1 METIHLQYPLHSNQ
15 PVPPVALAIGY
26 FDGVHRGH
34 QAVIR
39 QARRMAQE
47 RGIQTAVMTFHPH
60 PREVLGRV
68 KMSRYLTPLP
78 EKLEQFAQLGVD
90 RTYVMRFDR
99 DFAGLSR
106 ESFVEEVLI
115 PLRVQAVA
123 VGFNF
128 RFGHRAQGCAQ
139 DLGVLA
145 KNRFLAQV
153 VMPVGVEGV
162 TVSST
167 HLRHALGNGEI
178 ELARR
183 ILGRPYTVKGTVVHG
198 DKRGRTIGFPTANV
212 QPAEPYLIPKN
223 GVYVVQVRRN
233 GRIETGVMNIGTRP
247 TFDDPVPRHTLE
259 VHLFD
264 VNEDLYGQTLEVAF
278 LHFLREEKRFD
289 SVDALVKQIQEDVAQ
304 ARNWLTTHGW
314 IGQQMG

>member
-1 METIHLQYPLHSNQ
+1 METIHLRYPLQSYE

-26 FDGVHRGH
+26 FDGVHLGH

-60 PREVLGRV
+60 PREVLGQAE
-68 KMSRYLTPLP
+68 MSRYLTPLP

-99 DFAGLSR
+99 DFAGLSK
-106 ESFVEEVLI
+106 ETFVEEVLI

-128 RFGHRAQGCAQ
+128 RFGHRAQGCAE
-139 DLGVLA
+139 DLAVLA
-145 KNRFLAQV
+145 NNRFAAEV
-153 VMPVGVEGV
+153 VMPVVDGGV

-167 HLRHALGNGEI
+167 RLRRALAEGEM
-178 ELARR
+178 ELVCR

-198 DKRGRTIGFPTANV
+198 DHRGRTIGFPTANV
-212 QPAEPYLIPKN
+212 RPDEPYLIPKN
-223 GVYVVQVRRN
+223 GVYVVQVRRD
-233 GRIETGVMNIGTRP
+233 GRVDAGIMNIGIRP

-264 VNEDLYGQTLEVAF
+264 VDEDLYGQTLEVAF

-289 SVDALVKQIQEDVAQ
+289 SVDSLIQQIRTDAAQ
-304 ARNWLTTHGW
+304 ARKWLTIHGW
-314 IGQQMG
+314 VNRRTV

>member
-1 METIHLQYPLHSNQ
+1 
-15 PVPPVALAIGY
+15 
-26 FDGVHRGH
+26 
-34 QAVIR
+34 
-39 QARRMAQE
+39 
-47 RGIQTAVMTFHPH
+47 
-60 PREVLGRV
+60 
-68 KMSRYLTPLP
+68 MSRYLTPLP
-78 EKLEQFAQLGVD
+78 EKLVQFAQLGVD

-106 ESFVEEVLI
+106 VSFVEEVLI

-128 RFGHRAQGCAQ
+128 RFGHRAQGRAQ

-145 KNRFLAQV
+145 KNRFVAKV
-153 VMPVGVEGV
+153 VMPVVDEGIA
-162 TVSST
+162 VSST
-167 HLRHALGNGEI
+167 RLRRALGDGEVD
-178 ELARR
+178 LAHR

-198 DKRGRTIGFPTANV
+198 DRRGRTIGFPTANV

-233 GRIETGVMNIGTRP
+233 GRIDTGVMNIGNRP
-247 TFDDPVPRHTLE
+247 TFEDPVPRHTLE

-289 SVDALVKQIQEDVAQ
+289 SVDALVKQIRADVAQ
-304 ARNWLTTHGW
+304 ARNWLTVHGW

>member
-1 METIHLQYPLHSNQ
+1 METIHLRYPLQSNE
-15 PVPPVALAIGY
+15 PIPPVALAIGY
-26 FDGVHRGH
+26 FDGVHLGH

-39 QARRMAQE
+39 QARRMAKE

-60 PREVLGRV
+60 PREVLGQV
-68 KMSRYLTPLP
+68 KMSGYLTPLP

-90 RTYVMRFDR
+90 RTYVMSFDR
-99 DFAGLSR
+99 DFAGLSK

-145 KNRFLAQV
+145 KDRFVAEV
-153 VMPVGVEGV
+153 VMPVVDEDV

-167 HLRHALGNGEI
+167 RLRRALDDGEI
-178 ELARR
+178 ELAHR
-183 ILGRPYTVKGTVVHG
+183 ILGRPYTLKGTVVQG
-198 DKRGRTIGFPTANV
+198 DRRGRTIGFPTTNV
-212 QPAEPYLIPKN
+212 QPEGPFLIPQN

-233 GRIETGVMNIGTRP
+233 GRIDTGVMNIGTRP

-289 SVDALVKQIQEDVAQ
+289 SVDALVKQIQADVKQ

>member
-1 METIHLQYPLHSNQ
+1 METIHLQYPLDPYQ

-26 FDGVHRGH
+26 FDGVHLGH

-60 PREVLGRV
+60 PREVLGQV

-139 DLGVLA
+139 DLDVLA
-145 KNRFLAQV
+145 KNRFIAQV
-153 VMPVGVEGV
+153 VMPVVVEGV

-167 HLRHALGNGEI
+167 HLRRALGNGEI

-183 ILGRPYTVKGTVVHG
+183 ILGRPYTVKGTVVRG
-198 DKRGRTIGFPTANV
+198 DRRGRTIGFPTANV

-233 GRIETGVMNIGTRP
+233 GRIDAGVMNIGTRP

-304 ARNWLTTHGW
+304 ARNWLTTRGW
-314 IGQQMG
+314 IGQQMR

>member
-1 METIHLQYPLHSNQ
+1 
-15 PVPPVALAIGY
+15 
-26 FDGVHRGH
+26 
-34 QAVIR
+34 
-39 QARRMAQE
+39 MAQE

-60 PREVLGRV
+60 PREVLGQVRI
-68 KMSRYLTPLP
+68 SRYLTPLP
-78 EKLEQFAQLGVD
+78 EKLKKFAQLGVD

-139 DLGVLA
+139 DLAVLA
-145 KNRFLAQV
+145 KKRFVAEV
-153 VMPVGVEGV
+153 VLPVVDDGV

-167 HLRHALGNGEI
+167 RLRRALGDGEM

-198 DKRGRTIGFPTANV
+198 DRRGRTIGFPTANV
-212 QPAEPYLIPKN
+212 QPEEPYLIPKN

-233 GRIETGVMNIGTRP
+233 GRIDTGVMNIGTRP

-289 SVDALVKQIQEDVAQ
+289 SVDALVEQIRMDVAQ
-304 ARNWLTTHGW
+304 ARNWLMTHGQ
-314 IGQQMG
+314 ISQRMG

>member
-1 METIHLQYPLHSNQ
+1 METIHLRYPLQSNK
-15 PVPPVALAIGY
+15 PMPPVALAIGY
-26 FDGVHRGH
+26 FDGVHLGH

-39 QARRMAQE
+39 QARRMAKE

-60 PREVLGRV
+60 PREVLGQV
-68 KMSRYLTPLP
+68 KMSGYLTPLP

-99 DFAGLSR
+99 DFAGLSK

-145 KNRFLAQV
+145 KDRFVAEV
-153 VMPVGVEGV
+153 VMPVVDEDV

-167 HLRHALGNGEI
+167 RLRRALDDGEI
-178 ELARR
+178 ELAHR
-183 ILGRPYTVKGTVVHG
+183 ILGRPYTLKGTVVQG
-198 DKRGRTIGFPTANV
+198 DRRGRTIGFPTANV
-212 QPAEPYLIPKN
+212 QPEGPFLIPQN

-233 GRIETGVMNIGTRP
+233 GRIDTGVMNIGTRP

-289 SVDALVKQIQEDVAQ
+289 SVDALVKQIQADVKQ